1 MTTPATAPGVSPE
14 AGAETRRQGT
24 LTSLGSCAF
33 YPVLLV
39 WRLLKMV
46 GTSAFAVYVFCGG
59 RRAYHG
65 IPQAVS
71 AGSLGSIPGSSVEP
85 DPSAFIRQTRHQ
97 KRASRYISKALKWDE
112 GNEESVENPHF
123 KELTIDLYCRGME
136 ELRR

>member
-59 RRAYHG
+59 RRGLPRNTPSSVSWQLRLDSG
-65 IPQAVS
+65 IQCG
-71 AGSLGSIPGSSVEP
+71 AGSICVHPTNSSPEAGV
-85 DPSAFIRQTRHQ
+85 
-97 KRASRYISKALKWDE
+97 
-112 GNEESVENPHF
+112 
-123 KELTIDLYCRGME
+123 
-136 ELRR
+136 